1 MREKRGYPPPY
12 PLFFHPFERARGQAR
27 LPIESESIREER
39 VGVFHLRFSK
49 MVTRALPIKFG
60 REDNLYKE
68 TGCFICLKEEQDL
81 PVTSCCGKMVHE
93 SCLINWL
100 EVCMSPSCPHCRTE
114 MVTVSRE
121 KKKKKQSEVLIL
133 GPLAYEA
140 NVLTT
145 TLLCL

>member
-1 MREKRGYPPPY
+1 
-12 PLFFHPFERARGQAR
+12 
-27 LPIESESIREER
+27 
-39 VGVFHLRFSK
+39 

-60 REDNLYKE
+60 SEDDLYKE
-68 TGCFICLKEEQDL
+68 TGCMICLKEEQDL
-81 PVTSCCGKMVHE
+81 PVSSCCGKMVHE

-100 EVCMSPSCPHCRTE
+100 EVCMEPSCPHCRTE
-114 MVTVSRE
+114 MVTVSR
-121 KKKKKQSEVLIL
+121 KKKQSEVLIL